1 MSLVT
6 FLLPGEKVRLRGNLS
21 LMVQAPS
28 NGRFLFSATFPLTL
42 TLSLMEREL

>member
-28 NGRFLFSATFPLTL
+28 NGRFLFSEIFHLTL
-42 TLSLMEREL
+42 TLTLMEREL